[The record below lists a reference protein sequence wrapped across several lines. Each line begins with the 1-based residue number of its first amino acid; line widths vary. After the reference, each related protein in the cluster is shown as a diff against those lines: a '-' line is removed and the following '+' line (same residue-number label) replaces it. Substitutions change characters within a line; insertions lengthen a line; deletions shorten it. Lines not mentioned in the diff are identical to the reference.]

1 MIAFII
7 RYFLGE
13 IGYFIS
19 NLLNF
24 NIVSRFRLNLLLGF
38 FLVFLAQKDLENDI
52 TIWNHSRSQLAIG
65 NFFFRIGLINIT

>member
-52 TIWNHSRSQLAIG
+52 TI
-65 NFFFRIGLINIT
+65 